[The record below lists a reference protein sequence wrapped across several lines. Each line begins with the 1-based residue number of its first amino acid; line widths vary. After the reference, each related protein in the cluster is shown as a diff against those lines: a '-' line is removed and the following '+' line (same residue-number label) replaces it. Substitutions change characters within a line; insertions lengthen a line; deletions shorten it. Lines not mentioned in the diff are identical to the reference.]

1 MLFIDLLV
9 PAVKDIDVDVNIHN
23 TKLIYI
29 KYKHISAEDPG
40 SCLKRGFIFSED
52 ETELT
57 LELPKK

>member
-1 MLFIDLLV
+1 MIIELLI
-9 PAVKDIDVDVNIHN
+9 PALEAIDVDVNIHN

-29 KYKHISAEDPG
+29 KYKHSKIKDPG

-52 ETELT
+52 ETKLT